1 MIGAGAIGGLVGGR
15 LAAAGCDVTLMV
27 RGANLEAIR
36 RQGICLLAKDGSDTT
51 VRAVKASN
59 DYAAVGVQDVVMLA
73 VKAHQLANVAADAA
87 RLVGPQTVVV
97 TLQNGIPYWYFH
109 RHGGALAGTVVHSV
123 DPFGTLARHLP
134 PDQVLGCVVYPASEL
149 VAPGVVAHI
158 EGDRLPLG
166 ELDGTCSERA
176 TRISE
181 CFVGAGFK
189 APILDDIRAE
199 IWLKLWGNLTFNPIS
214 ALTRA
219 TLVDICEDDATRA
232 LAAEMMSEAQAVGEK
247 LGIAFRVS
255 LERRIAGAAKVGKH
269 KTSMLQDIEA
279 GREPELEALVG
290 SVMELGRLTGVA
302 TPHIDAV
309 YGLAHLLAQTLAAQR
324 QEAAPVRVAA

>member
-1 MIGAGAIGGLVGGR
+1 
-15 LAAAGCDVTLMV
+15 
-27 RGANLEAIR
+27 
-36 RQGICLLAKDGSDTT
+36 
-51 VRAVKASN
+51 
-59 DYAAVGVQDVVMLA
+59 
-73 VKAHQLANVAADAA
+73 
-87 RLVGPQTVVV
+87 
-97 TLQNGIPYWYFH
+97 
-109 RHGGALAGTVVHSV
+109 
-123 DPFGTLARHLP
+123 
-134 PDQVLGCVVYPASEL
+134 VLGCVVYPASEL

-166 ELDGTCSERA
+166 ELDGSCSERA

>member
-1 MIGAGAIGGLVGGR
+1 VIGAGAIGGLVGGR

-166 ELDGTCSERA
+166 ELDGSCSERA

-181 CFVGAGFK
+181 CFVGAGVK

-309 YGLAHLLAQTLAAQR
+309 YGLAHLLAHTLAAQR